1 MLVLLEISEN
11 ACLTCP
17 LENLCYITAS
27 SFLLTYS
34 CCLLEAAD
42 KSITFTFSIQK
53 MFDVL
58 LLHDVDL
65 QHITLEVLFVG
76 TENNVGMPSLPQSI
90 YPSCLQQIIYPLSL
104 NFVSEQITAS
114 VSESHTQ
121 SYSLSILHEEILA
134 EGLHSNSSLFGAVIF
149 AI

>member
-1 MLVLLEISEN
+1 
-11 ACLTCP
+11 
-17 LENLCYITAS
+17 
-27 SFLLTYS
+27 
-34 CCLLEAAD
+34 
-42 KSITFTFSIQK
+42 

-58 LLHDVDL
+58 LLHYVDL

-121 SYSLSILHEEILA
+121 SYSLSILREEILA